1 MISGKNEKYWLYQN
15 SKANCA
21 FQITFPQNAENK
33 NSTLTLEFIKGYPIT
48 DVEKLNR
55 DGIDEGEI
63 A

>member
-33 NSTLTLEFIKGYPIT
+33 NSTLTLEFIKMKN
-48 DVEKLNR
+48 VNVHVKL
-55 DGIDEGEI
+55 G
-63 A
+63 